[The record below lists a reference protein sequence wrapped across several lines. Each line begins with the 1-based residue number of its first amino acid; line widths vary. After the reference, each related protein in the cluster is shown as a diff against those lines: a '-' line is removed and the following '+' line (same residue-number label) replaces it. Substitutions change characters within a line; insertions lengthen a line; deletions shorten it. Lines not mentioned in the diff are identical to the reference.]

1 MIFLG
6 ISVLFVWWANHKI
19 ETETK
24 NFVSYDIQKLPNEKV
39 GLLLGTS
46 KILKSGWKN
55 LYFFNRIDAA
65 EQLYK
70 SGKIKYILI
79 SGDNSTKDYSEP
91 EDMQAELLKR
101 GIPADKIVLDFAG
114 FRTLDSVVRAK
125 EIFGQNSFIIISQ
138 KFHNERAVFLAQ
150 HYGIKAYGFNAKDVN
165 KYFGF
170 KTKVREYFARAKVF
184 VDFLLGVEPKFGGE
198 KVVMK

>member
-79 SGDNSTKDYSEP
+79 SGDNSQKDYSEP
-91 EDMQAELLKR
+91 EDMQTELIKR
-101 GIPADKIVLDFAG
+101 GITADKIILDFAG

-138 KFHNERAVFLAQ
+138 KFHNERAIFLAQ
-150 HYGIKAYGFNAKDVN
+150 NYGIKAYGFNSKDVN

-170 KTKVREYFARAKVF
+170 KTKLREYFARVKVF
-184 VDFLLGVEPKFGGE
+184 VDFTLGIEPKFGGE
-198 KVVMK
+198 KILIK